1 MKRILLGALGFII
14 VFVVFLNAIFGGRI
28 SLTPFTGSLASE
40 ESSTELDP
48 ISITLWSEQAELFF
62 EYPPFVAGHAS
73 IFAAHL
79 TDLRNFRPVIT
90 GTVEIRMITLGQPA
104 LSFLASAPLRAGIF
118 TPSVYARLEGR
129 SERQSQIQSQLAEN
143 NHIGEEHV

>member
-1 MKRILLGALGFII
+1 MKRIVYWALGII
-14 VFVVFLNAIFGGRI
+14 ILLAVFLTAILGGGI
-28 SLTPFTGSLASE
+28 SLTSFTGSKPSE
-40 ESSTELDP
+40 ESSTEPDP
-48 ISITLWSEQAELFF
+48 ISMTLWSDQAELFM
-62 EYPPFVAGHAS
+62 EYPPFVARHAS

-90 GTVEIRMITLGQPA
+90 GTVEVRMTTQGQPA
-104 LSFLASAPLRAGIF
+104 LSFWASAPLRAGIF
-118 TPSVYARLEGR
+118 TPSVYAWLEGR